1 MSRDPISTRRRVA
14 PSTAFVGV
22 LVTATALLGACT
34 EGDDDTAPTS
44 LATTTSTV
52 VTRDDDGQLVLGI
65 FLPRTGAGAGLGQ
78 PMIAAIDAAI
88 AEINQVG
95 GVLNRP
101 VTRELVDE
109 NSGTGMAELV
119 QLGVDAIIGPASSTV
134 ALAQLDDAVQQDI
147 GVVVCSPSATALAL
161 DDYPDNKFFFR
172 TVPSDSLQMTA
183 IGKLAA
189 GTGVDSVAVGYVD
202 DVYGRGLAQ
211 AFADDA
217 QNRTFTISAEVPFTA
232 DQEELAAT
240 ADQLLTGAPGVV
252 VVLGGPDDGTRLLA
266 ALDTAT
272 QGRER
277 PEVIVNDAVRSGRQA
292 IPSLSD
298 EFREAITGVAPLA
311 KPVTGEAEG
320 FFTANA
326 VDCVNLIALAAEQ
339 ARSDSPR
346 FIQAQMAAASVGGA
360 TCVSFADCLEKIN
373 DNLLIDYNGQTGSVE
388 LSTTTGDLV
397 RGWFEAFA
405 FDAEGVDFKI
415 EPGSP
420 FQVP

>member
-1 MSRDPISTRRRVA
+1 
-14 PSTAFVGV
+14 
-22 LVTATALLGACT
+22 
-34 EGDDDTAPTS
+34 
-44 LATTTSTV
+44 
-52 VTRDDDGQLVLGI
+52 
-65 FLPRTGAGAGLGQ
+65 
-78 PMIAAIDAAI
+78 MIAAIDAAI
-88 AEINQVG
+88 EEINLVG
-95 GVLNRP
+95 GVLDRP
-101 VTRELVDE
+101 VRRELVDE

-189 GTGVDSVAVGYVD
+189 GTGVDSVAVGYLD

-211 AFADDA
+211 ALADDA

-232 DQEELAAT
+232 DQEDLTAT
-240 ADQLLTGAPGVV
+240 ADQLVTGAPGVV

-266 ALDTAT
+266 ALDIAT

-277 PEVIVNDAVRSGRQA
+277 PEVIVNDAIRSGRQA
-292 IPSLSD
+292 IPALSD

-311 KPVTGEAEG
+311 KPVTGEADG

-326 VDCVNLIALAAEQ
+326 VDCVNLIALAAVQ

-346 FIQAQMAAASVGGA
+346 FIQSQMAAASVGGA

-405 FDAEGVDFKI
+405 FDPEGVDFKI